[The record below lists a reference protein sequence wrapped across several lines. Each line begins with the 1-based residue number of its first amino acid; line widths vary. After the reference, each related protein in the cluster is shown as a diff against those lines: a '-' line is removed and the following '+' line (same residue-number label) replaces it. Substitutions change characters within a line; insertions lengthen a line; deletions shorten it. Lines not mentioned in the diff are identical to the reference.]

1 MIRSYLSAGILLH
14 AISVMELLVVFIIC
28 ISMDSHST
36 QYAVLTLACV
46 LTVFTQL
53 DARSRF
59 QEFKRVRDQLNCFG
73 PNKRIFKSVS
83 NSRCQR
89 AAALAAA
96 RQLGFGNDCA
106 DYFHK
111 AGYRWH
117 HLLPDFVKSHPD
129 FFLSLH
135 FWRSTFFAPT
145 YHARYHIR
153 SSVVVSHL
161 APSVIDL

>member
-14 AISVMELLVVFIIC
+14 SISVMELLVVSTIC
-28 ISMDSHST
+28 FSMDSHLT
-36 QYAVLTLACV
+36 KYALLTLALV

-59 QEFKRVRDQLNCFG
+59 QEFKRVRDQLIRFG
-73 PNKRIFKSVS
+73 PNRRIFKSVS

-89 AAALAAA
+89 DAALAAT
-96 RQLGFGNDCA
+96 RQLGWGNHCA

-145 YHARYHIR
+145 YHASSHVR
-153 SSVVVSHL
+153 SSMAVSHL
-161 APSVIDL
+161 APSAIDL